1 MMPNANMMRQMQ
13 ARLNKIQE
21 ELDAK
26 TVEASAGGGAVTVV
40 ANGQLRVKSVTI
52 DPEVVVDAEDVE
64 MLQDLVTAAVNEA
77 LGKAQELAAQQLGA
91 LTGGLK
97 LPVIVPD
104 VRWQPRSSPSLGSSK
119 SLHACRALVRRPPS
133 GSRFSSCVSPKES
146 VLRLCMLWCT

>member
-21 ELDAK
+21 ELEAK

-40 ANGQLRVKSVTI
+40 VNGQLRVKSVTI
-52 DPEVVVDAEDVE
+52 DPEVVDAEDVE

-97 LPVIVPD
+97 LP
-104 VRWQPRSSPSLGSSK
+104 G
-119 SLHACRALVRRPPS
+119 
-133 GSRFSSCVSPKES
+133 
-146 VLRLCMLWCT
+146 M

>member
-21 ELDAK
+21 ELEAK

-52 DPEVVVDAEDVE
+52 DPEVVDAEDVE

-77 LGKAQELAAQQLGA
+77 LGKAQELAAQELGSI
-91 LTGGLK
+91 TGGLK
-97 LPVIVPD
+97 IP
-104 VRWQPRSSPSLGSSK
+104 G
-119 SLHACRALVRRPPS
+119 
-133 GSRFSSCVSPKES
+133 
-146 VLRLCMLWCT
+146 M

>member
-21 ELDAK
+21 ELEAK

-52 DPEVVVDAEDVE
+52 DPEVVDAEDVE

-77 LGKAQELAAQQLGA
+77 LGKAQELAAQELGA
-91 LTGGLK
+91 ITGGLK
-97 LPVIVPD
+97 IP
-104 VRWQPRSSPSLGSSK
+104 G
-119 SLHACRALVRRPPS
+119 
-133 GSRFSSCVSPKES
+133 
-146 VLRLCMLWCT
+146 M